1 MFTPRHPR
9 TKPRLEDVVAAESA
23 LDIDSLVQEAVDGV
37 ERIWIDI
44 EG

>member
-9 TKPRLEDVVAAESA
+9 TKPRLQDVEAAESA
-23 LDIDSLVQEAVDGV
+23 LDIDELVREAVDGV

-44 EG
+44 ES